1 MSALWAGQGLRARG
15 VTPVEFISPVELI
28 CARRLEY
35 RAENGEPAYTSAELT
50 GERRIDFRRLRG
62 TLNRASRVDYPQ
74 VRRAAGA
81 DRAYVQAEM
90 DAILLAILGTLPAP
104 VFNPAHPSGW
114 AGAQW
119 HPFAWALRAQAAG
132 FLTPTHRCGY
142 SGLELPSTQF
152 HHTTSH
158 LVFGSRAFPALPQ
171 DLERAAG
178 RLAESAGIPLLG
190 ITVAWTVDGRGLF
203 TGATPAPDLRTGG
216 AAFLDALAAAF
227 TPS

>member
-1 MSALWAGQGLRARG
+1 
-15 VTPVEFISPVELI
+15 VEFISPVELI

-35 RAENGEPAYTSAELT
+35 RAENGELAHTSAELT
-50 GERRIDFRRLRG
+50 GGRRIDFRRLRG

-74 VRRAAGA
+74 VRRAARA

-104 VFNPAHPSGW
+104 VFNPPHSSGW

-132 FLTPTHRCGY
+132 FHTPAHRCGY
-142 SGLELPSTQF
+142 SGLELPFTQS

-158 LVFGSRAFPALPQ
+158 LVFGGRAFPALPQ
-171 DLERAAG
+171 DMERAAA

-190 ITVAWTVDGRGLF
+190 ITLAWTADGRGLF

-227 TPS
+227 NPS